1 MILKGKNAIPSRM
14 TSSSVTSSSTNLTW
28 TDLGLKPGLS
38 GESPATDCLS
48 NDATV
53 LKTKINLKCLNN
65 QPLTRCLHTPPPF
78 LKALSLFTVK
88 KIALLFWNYTELT
101 KANCRQKARF
111 FFFLMFN
118 LAAYEVLTGL

>member
-88 KIALLFWNYTELT
+88 KSLFCSGTIQNS
-101 KANCRQKARF
+101 QKQTVGRKHGF
-111 FFFLMFN
+111 FFF
-118 LAAYEVLTGL
+118 